1 MHRHFLQKIAYVSV
15 LGGFAAVLGSGSA
28 LAEGFKMGKF
38 LVQPKIE
45 VREFYNDNLYTKQTG
60 EESDFIT
67 HVKPSVTLNSQFDK
81 NALNAGA
88 SLNGGKYLSDDENDF
103 VDGNVYINGRYDGP
117 QNLKALIGAGYTRGH
132 EDRGS
137 SSNLSGEEPLVFD
150 VRTVSAGL
158 IKRAAKVSARVDLK
172 YDIYGYNNVSRKGL
186 SDTDNGDRDRA
197 EFYPSVRLG
206 YTLTPNYELFFRG
219 SYNTWN
225 YDDTLD
231 RNSKKKDA
239 DGYDAVVGLGMG
251 FPGKFSGEVGVG
263 YMNQSFDETTFNDVS
278 GLKASASL
286 EYLPSSRTVV
296 RLNGSRSVVVSSEPN
311 ASSIIA
317 TSVGGYVDFHISRKL
332 IVRPEA
338 SYTILDYQQ
347 VTKKD
352 RLSTVG
358 LGAVYSFSDRY
369 YGGLSYKFNHRN
381 GQTVNTDY
389 SQSVGMARLGA
400 KF

>member
-231 RNSKKKDA
+231 RNSKKKDGTLQSLQQA
-239 DGYDAVVGLGMG
+239 TFD
-251 FPGKFSGEVGVG
+251 FSGMQIKILGEKEEYVNDELAQFLKIAVEGN
-263 YMNQSFDETTFNDVS
+263 YTMNMQ
-278 GLKASASL
+278 
-286 EYLPSSRTVV
+286 
-296 RLNGSRSVVVSSEPN
+296 GSTRE
-311 ASSIIA
+311 IIA
-317 TSVGGYVDFHISRKL
+317 TQ
-332 IVRPEA
+332 
-338 SYTILDYQQ
+338 TIILE
-347 VTKKD
+347 KE
-352 RLSTVG
+352 S
-358 LGAVYSFSDRY
+358 GAWKITETLNPW
-369 YGGLSYKFNHRN
+369 G
-381 GQTVNTDY
+381 
-389 SQSVGMARLGA
+389 
-400 KF
+400 